1 MTDSNKTGPKDV
13 FGQLLA
19 IIGLYVSVIAF
30 GALIFG
36 LINLYFPDILS
47 YDYGPYASQSLRWP
61 LAILVIVFPLF
72 VWWSSYL
79 QKDLEK
85 NPEKKE
91 LRSRK
96 WFLHFTLFAAAI
108 VIIGDLVSLVFRFL
122 NGDLTI
128 QFILKVLA
136 VFLIAASVFTYYLW
150 NIRKNI
156 PATKDPRMRWFI
168 RTVVVVAGFFIVF
181 SFFAVGS
188 PFSQRLKRFDE
199 RRVSDLQV
207 IQSEIISYWQAKE
220 VLPQSLDQLRD
231 SIRGFVPP
239 SDPET
244 GEAYPY
250 RILAPLQF
258 ELCADFKT
266 SNKQGLEVRKAPVPA
281 IPRGSFYPYPVLEDN
296 WLHDSAR
303 TCFTRTIDPDL
314 FPPLE
319 RKSKN

>member
-1 MTDSNKTGPKDV
+1 MSDPNKTGPKDV
-13 FGQLLA
+13 FGHLLA
-19 IIGLYVSVIAF
+19 IIGLYVSVVAF

-36 LINLYFPDILS
+36 LINLYFPDVLN

-61 LAILVIVFPLF
+61 LAILVIVFPLY
-72 VWWSSYL
+72 VWWNFYL

-91 LRSRK
+91 LKSRK
-96 WFLHFTLFAAAI
+96 WLLHFTLFAAAV
-108 VIIGDLVSLVFRFL
+108 VIIGDLVSLVYRFL

-128 QFILKVLA
+128 QFVLKVLT

-156 PATKDPRMRWFI
+156 PATRDPRMRWFVRI
-168 RTVVVVAGFFIVF
+168 IVAVAGFFIVF

-199 RRVSDLQV
+199 RRASDLQV

-239 SDPET
+239 VDPET
-244 GEAYPY
+244 GETYEY
-250 RILAPLQF
+250 RVLAPLQF

-266 SNKQGLEVRKAPVPA
+266 SNKQDSKVGKAPVPA
-281 IPRGSFYPYPVLEDN
+281 TPRGYKYPYPVLEDN
-296 WLHDSAR
+296 WLHDAAR

-314 FPPLE
+314 FSPLE
-319 RKSKN
+319 KVR